1 MGLDG
6 WMPTDP
12 ADLLTKVT
20 AVVPSEE
27 GMPLWKEALQ
37 LFFCGDQRLIDYV
50 QQVCGL
56 CLVGKVYQEALMI
69 AYGDGRYGTRTVR
82 NVISQL

>member
-1 MGLDG
+1 
-6 WMPTDP
+6 
-12 ADLLTKVT
+12 
-20 AVVPSEE
+20 
-27 GMPLWKEALQ
+27 MPLWKEALQ

-69 AYGDGRYGTRTVR
+69 AYGDGRNGKSTFW
-82 NVISQL
+82 NVIYKVLGSYSGNLSGRCPDGQL